1 MHKYKQIL
9 WIASLAGL
17 LVSLLSGCAPKPKTP
32 LMVIG
37 AGSLIQPF
45 GDLKNAFEAQHP
57 DIDIQDEYHGSI
69 QVLRQVS
76 DLNRK
81 MDVVASADRSLI
93 PLLLYQTD
101 DPNTGKPYANWYI
114 QFSTNKLGLAYTG
127 KSRYANEITAQ
138 NWYQIL
144 SRPDVKVGLA
154 DPRFDAVGYR
164 TLMAYRLGQDFYQQP
179 TLFFDMF
186 DGIFT
191 YPITVDEQNGNSL
204 IRVPEVLETTQNARI
219 LLRGASV
226 QALALLETGDVDYAF
241 EYESV
246 IQQHHL
252 QMIHL
257 PDQLNL
263 SSKLLNPDY
272 KKVTV
277 LLDFQRF
284 SKVKPQFQGEQIGYG
299 ITIPSNAPHPQEAA
313 EFIAFLLS
321 PQGRQ
326 IMEKQNYQPMLNP
339 ILADGYNNLPDSLK
353 KLVVAA
359 P

>member
-1 MHKYKQIL
+1 
-9 WIASLAGL
+9 
-17 LVSLLSGCAPKPKTP
+17 
-32 LMVIG
+32 MVIG

-45 GDLKNAFEAQHP
+45 GDLKKAFEAQHP

-81 MDVVASADRSLI
+81 MDVVASADSSLI

-101 DPNTGKPYANWYI
+101 DPANGKPYANWYI

-127 KSRYANEITAQ
+127 KSRYADEITDQ

-144 SRPDVKVGLA
+144 NRPDVKIGLA

-164 TLMAYRLGQDFYQQP
+164 TLMAYQLGQDYYKQP
-179 TLFFDMF
+179 TLLFDMF

-191 YPITVDEQNGNSL
+191 YPITVDEQNGNAL
-204 IRVPEVLETTQNARI
+204 IRVPEVLETKQDSRI

-226 QALALLETGDVDYAF
+226 QALALLESGDVDYAF

-252 QMIHL
+252 QMIQL
-257 PDQLNL
+257 PDELNL
-263 SSKLLNPDY
+263 SEKALNPEY
-272 KKVTV
+272 GKVTV

-284 SKVKPQFQGEQIGYG
+284 TKVKPEFQGQQISYG
-299 ITIPSNAPHPQEAA
+299 ITIPANAPHPAAAA

-321 PQGRQ
+321 PEGRN
-326 IMEKQNYQPMLNP
+326 IMEKQNYQPMFDP
-339 ILADGYNNLPDSLK
+339 VLADGYNNVPDILK

>member
-1 MHKYKQIL
+1 MCKYNQLLLI
-9 WIASLAGL
+9 AGL
-17 LVSLLSGCAPKPKTP
+17 FLNLLSGCAPKAKTP

-45 GDLKNAFEAQHP
+45 GDLKKAFEAEHP
-57 DIDIQDEYHGSI
+57 EIDIQDEYHGSI
-69 QVLRQVS
+69 QVLRQIS

-93 PLLLYQTD
+93 PLLLYQTN
-101 DPNTGKPYANWYI
+101 DPDSGKPYANWYI
-114 QFSTNKLGLAYTG
+114 QFSTNKLGLAFTS
-127 KSRYANEITAQ
+127 KSRHANEITPE

-144 SRPDVKVGLA
+144 NRPDVKIGLA

-164 TLMAYRLGQDFYQQP
+164 TLMAYQLSQDFYKQP
-179 TLFFDMF
+179 TLFFDTF
-186 DGIFT
+186 DGVFT
-191 YPITVDEQNGNSL
+191 YPMTVAVENGDAL
-204 IRVPEVLETTQNARI
+204 IRVPEVLETNQNSRI

-226 QALALLETGDVDYAF
+226 QALALLESGDVDYAF

-252 QMIHL
+252 QVIHL
-257 PDQLNL
+257 PDELNL
-263 SSKLLNPDY
+263 SSKGLNSTY
-272 KKVTV
+272 GKVTV

-284 SKVKPQFQGEQIGYG
+284 SKVKPEFQGEQIGYG
-299 ITIPSNAPHPQEAA
+299 ITIPSNAPHPKEAT

-321 PQGRQ
+321 PAGRS
-326 IMEKQNYQPMLNP
+326 IMEKQNYQPMLDP
-339 ILADGYNNLPDSLK
+339 ALADGFNNLPASLR

>member
-1 MHKYKQIL
+1 MRQYKHFLLIVS
-9 WIASLAGL
+9 ISISLF
-17 LVSLLSGCAPKPKTP
+17 SGCAPKAKTP
-32 LMVIG
+32 LLVIG

-45 GDLKNAFEAQHP
+45 GDLKKAFEAEHP
-57 DIDIQDEYHGSI
+57 NIDIQDEYHGSI

-93 PLLLYQTD
+93 PLLLYQTN
-101 DPNTGKPYANWYI
+101 DPDTGKSYANWYI
-114 QFSTNKLGLAYTG
+114 QFSTNKLALAYTS

-144 SRPDVKVGLA
+144 DRSEVKVGLA

-164 TLMAYRLGQDFYQQP
+164 TLMAYQLAQDFYKQP
-179 TLFFDMF
+179 TLFFDTF

-191 YPITVDEQNGNSL
+191 YPITVSEENGEAL
-204 IRVPEVLETTQNARI
+204 IRVPEVLETKEDSRI

-226 QALALLETGDVDYAF
+226 QALALLESGDVDYAF

-257 PDQLNL
+257 PDDLNL
-263 SSKLLNPDY
+263 SAKGLNSAY
-272 KKVTV
+272 GKVTV

-284 SKVKPQFQGEQIGYG
+284 SKVKPEFRGEQIGYG
-299 ITIPSNAPHPQEAA
+299 ITIPSNAPHPKEAA

-321 PQGRQ
+321 PEGRN
-326 IMEKQNYQPMLNP
+326 IMEKKNYQPMLNP
-339 ILADGYNNLPDSLK
+339 VLADGYNNLPNSLR
-353 KLVVAA
+353 KLVVAE

>member
-1 MHKYKQIL
+1 MQKYKHIL
-9 WIASLAGL
+9 LISSFIL
-17 LVSLLSGCAPKPKTP
+17 SLLAGCAPKAKTP
-32 LMVIG
+32 LFVIG

-45 GDLKNAFEAQHP
+45 GDLKKAFEAQHS

-93 PLLLYQTD
+93 PLLLYQTNNPD
-101 DPNTGKPYANWYI
+101 TGKPYANWYI
-114 QFSTNKLGLAYTG
+114 QFSTNKLALAYTS
-127 KSRYANEITAQ
+127 KSRYANEITPQ

-144 SRPDVKVGLA
+144 NRPDVKVGLA

-164 TLMAYRLGQDFYQQP
+164 TLMAYQLGQDFYKQP
-179 TLFFDMF
+179 TMFFDMF

-191 YPITVDEQNGNSL
+191 YPITVAAEDGGAL
-204 IRVPEVLETTQNARI
+204 IRVPEVLETQENSRI

-226 QALALLETGDVDYAF
+226 QALALLESGDVDYAF

-257 PDQLNL
+257 PNELNL
-263 SSKLLNPDY
+263 SSSGLNSEY
-272 KKVTV
+272 GKVTV

-284 SKVKPQFQGEQIGYG
+284 SKVKPEFRGEQIGYG
-299 ITIPSNAPHPQEAA
+299 ITIPSNAPHPKEAA

-321 PQGRQ
+321 PAGRS
-326 IMEKQNYQPMLNP
+326 IMEKQNYQPMLDP
-339 ILADGYNNLPDSLK
+339 ILADGYDNLPDSLK
-353 KLVVAA
+353 NLVVAT